1 MEVKKEKGN
10 GKLHW
15 RLILKKTKDIIN
27 AIVGTRPPKKPRP
40 NK

>member
-27 AIVGTRPPKKPRP
+27 LKSDRH
-40 NK
+40 

>member
-15 RLILKKTKDIIN
+15 RYYKFKYCPLIKNYK
-27 AIVGTRPPKKPRP
+27 
-40 NK
+40 